1 MTSPPPLPFNSRSS
15 TISRLKKA
23 GATVMGNISGA
34 TDILIAGDKA
44 GGKLQK
50 AAQLGVEVW
59 DEAKLMTI
67 LSKMDEGKGKEKA
80 MDIEDWVNRLTSPS
94 TSRSLTRNPTNN
106 IYKGEGDAGPM
117 QEEPDVKAGSDE
129 EAEGA
134 EVDSHLPKPKNLMKD
149 GETFEVS
156 SNTSSSTYTIKRC
169 FGGVS
174 KYLFPF

>member
-1 MTSPPPLPFNSRSS
+1 VTSPPPLPFNSRSS

-59 DEAKLMTI
+59 DEAKLMTV

-80 MDIEDWVNRLTSPS
+80 MDIEDWVIVSPLL
-94 TSRSLTRNPTNN
+94 SRSLTCILTNN
-106 IYKGEGDAGPM
+106 TYKGEGDAGPM
-117 QEEPDVKAGSDE
+117 QEEPDVKVGSDE

-134 EVDSHLPKPKNLMKD
+134 EVDSHLPKPKHLMQD